1 MKRLHL
7 KTKGVCAL
15 LLFLPAI
22 QFFAI
27 GPVSVDEVLISRQ
40 IETTRIEA
48 VVAFASALQMV
59 DGAFVLSLEG
69 PRSQASTA
77 FSQGIV
83 EMLFLLGRLPAID
96 KASLLTY
103 VAQCQLGSGG
113 FVSTTYEATSP
124 HSTPTMLQTLY
135 AVEILATLSF
145 SSTSIREAAVS
156 WVLDCYRSDGGF
168 DEGPERPSTFLWS
181 TRRAVR
187 ILCLLDALGRIDKSK
202 TAAFVKAHQN
212 TDHGFGM
219 VLGDSSSYLGTYE
232 AVMALK
238 YLGEL
243 SGISQGDVA
252 DFLMQDYDPEAGIFG
267 AGLLDQKGHL
277 ELLGALGAIGRVNS
291 TKMKE
296 FVLSCQSGI
305 HGGFVMSPD
314 DVNIPNR
321 QHGDECF
328 YAVKVLSLFGDLAL
342 LNAPFLIQ
350 NAPVWTGED
359 DLATTTT
366 DGGTTPSYPPLPA
379 ETMILFAMAAVL
391 VGTFVG
397 TLLLISLGPK
407 SRRTKRVKYRRKTH
421 RIPRC
426 QVLEQT

>member
-1 MKRLHL
+1 VSRIKRLHPR
-7 KTKGVCAL
+7 TREVCAL
-15 LLFLPAI
+15 LLLLPAI

-27 GPVSVDEVLISRQ
+27 GPVSRSEVLISRQ
-40 IETTRIEA
+40 IETTRIDA

-83 EMLFLLGRLPAID
+83 EMLSQLGKLDAIN

-103 VAQCQLGSGG
+103 VARCQLESGG
-113 FVSTTYEATSP
+113 FVSTTHEATSP
-124 HSTPTMLQTLY
+124 QSTPTMLRTLY
-135 AVEILATLSF
+135 AIEILTALST
-145 SSTSIREAAVS
+145 SSTSILEAAVS

-168 DEGPERPSTFLWS
+168 DEAPQRPSTFLWS

-187 ILCLLDALGRIDKSK
+187 ILYLLNDLDRIDKSK

-232 AVMALK
+232 AVMVLK

-243 SGISQGDVA
+243 SGISQGDVV
-252 DFLMQDYDPEAGIFG
+252 DFLMQDYDAQAGTFG
-267 AGLLDQKGHL
+267 PGLLDQKGHL
-277 ELLGALGAIGRVNS
+277 ELLGALGAISRANS

-296 FVLSCQSGI
+296 FVLSSQSHI

-314 DVNIPNR
+314 YVNISNR

-328 YAVKVLSLFGDLAL
+328 YAVKVLSLLNSLGL
-342 LNAPFLIQ
+342 LNEPFLVQ
-350 NAPVWTGED
+350 NAPVWAGED
-359 DLATTTT
+359 DLNTTTT
-366 DGGTTPSYPPLPA
+366 DGGTTPSFPPWSA
-379 ETMILFAMAAVL
+379 ETVILFVMAAVL
-391 VGTFVG
+391 VGTFIG
-397 TLLLISLGPK
+397 ALLLVYLKPK
-407 SRRTKRVKYRRKTH
+407 SRRTKRIKYRRK
-421 RIPRC
+421 RGRSLN
-426 QVLEQT
+426 VRY